1 MSASRLSALLIFGAC
16 LPLAASA
23 QSAYLPLVPDVCMPP
38 AVAAGWPGVP
48 TPNWCTPTAGANII
62 LYWDAGGYAG
72 VAGNPALPGKA
83 VAYELGWFMD
93 TNDWAVADDGHPG
106 TFLLDPNASGFDAV
120 NGIRNFARW
129 DAANTMFGIGQL
141 TPPGPR
147 PPGKVGY
154 SWGVNLVLA
163 NGYANAMAEINA
175 GRPLLT
181 SFQHWGIMNS
191 GLFVNIGGTN
201 YPVYDF
207 AANPGQVGGV
217 DEYGTPWG
225 QNFEL
230 GHTVTTVGY
239 SSNFI
244 LQGQN
249 VNLLIVHDGVPTMG
263 QGFVTPVDL
272 AIVFRGHLWNGNIN
286 IDPVPEPSSLGM
298 ILAGGFSLAAALRR
312 R

>member
-1 MSASRLSALLIFGAC
+1 MSASRLSALLIVSVC

-23 QSAYLPLVPDVCMPP
+23 QSSYLPLVPDVCMPP
-38 AVAAGWPGVP
+38 AAAGGWPVVA

-72 VAGNPALPGKA
+72 VAGNPAIPGKA

-93 TNDWAVADDGHPG
+93 TNDWAVADDGHAG
-106 TFLLDPNASGFDAV
+106 TFLSDPNASGFDAV

-129 DAANTMFGIGQL
+129 DANNTKFGVGQL
-141 TPPGPR
+141 APPGPR
-147 PPGKVGY
+147 PAGKVGY
-154 SWGVNLVLA
+154 GWGVSLILA
-163 NGYANAMAEINA
+163 NGYANAVAEINA

-181 SFQHWGIMNS
+181 SFQHWGIVNT
-191 GLFVNIGGTN
+191 GQFANIGGIN

-207 AANPGQVGGV
+207 GANPGQIGGI
-217 DEYGTPWG
+217 DEYGNPWNQDFG
-225 QNFEL
+225 L

-239 SSNFI
+239 FSNFI

-249 VNLLIVHDGVPTMG
+249 VNLLIVHDGVPAMG
-263 QGFVTPVDL
+263 QGVVTPVDL
-272 AIVFRGHLWNGNIN
+272 AIVFRGNLWNGNIN
-286 IDPVPEPSSLGM
+286 IDPVPEPNTLGV
-298 ILAGGFSLAAALRR
+298 ILVGGIALAAALRR